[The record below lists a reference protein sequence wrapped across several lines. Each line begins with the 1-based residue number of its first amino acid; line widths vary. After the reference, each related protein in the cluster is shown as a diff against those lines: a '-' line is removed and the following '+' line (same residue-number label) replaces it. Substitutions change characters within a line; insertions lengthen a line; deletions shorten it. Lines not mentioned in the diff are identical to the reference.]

1 MVKAVIISAVAGFSL
16 PYFMD
21 ISIPGIPPRQIIP
34 LPIETG
40 IRSPSNSARD
50 TIFSSQVV
58 NRSKK
63 GDKLEI
69 LHTSQRPIDQERDT
83 VQKTITPDSKI
94 KIGCEQPFS
103 DAVRN
108 SVIVGRCLADS
119 ERLYR
124 AAS

>member
-16 PYFMD
+16 PDLID

-40 IRSPSNSARD
+40 IRSLSNSARD

-58 NRSKK
+58 NRSQK
-63 GDKLEI
+63 GDKLKI
-69 LHTSQRPIDQERDT
+69 LHTSQRPINQERGA

-94 KIGCEQPFS
+94 KIGCERLFS
-103 DAVRN
+103 DAVRI
-108 SVIVGRCLADS
+108 S
-119 ERLYR
+119 
-124 AAS
+124 